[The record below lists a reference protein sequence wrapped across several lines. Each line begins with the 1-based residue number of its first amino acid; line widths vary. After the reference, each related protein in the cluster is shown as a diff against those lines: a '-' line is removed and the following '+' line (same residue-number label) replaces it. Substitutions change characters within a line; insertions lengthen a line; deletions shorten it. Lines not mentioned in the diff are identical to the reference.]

1 MSNLGQA
8 IMERL
13 DEIKRATLIGVKD
26 SLTIE
31 ECAMLTGY
39 SVQTLYTFTSK
50 REIPHFK
57 RGNYLYFSKREI
69 EKWLQSNPVPT
80 VEQTNCV
87 ATTYVATHRGGV
99 KYESGSH

>member
-1 MSNLGQA
+1 MSNFGQA

-31 ECAMLTGY
+31 ECAMYTGY
-39 SVQTLYTFTSK
+39 SVQSLYAFTSK

-57 RGNYLYFSKREI
+57 RGNYLFFSKRQVE
-69 EKWLQSNPVPT
+69 EWLQSNPVPT
-80 VEQTNCV
+80 TQEINSEASTF
-87 ATTYVATHRGGV
+87 VATHKRR
-99 KYESGSH
+99 

>member
-1 MSNLGQA
+1 MSELERT
-8 IMERL
+8 IMEGL
-13 DEIKRATLIGVKD
+13 ADIKKAILIGVKD
-26 SLTIE
+26 TLTIE

-57 RGNYLYFSKREI
+57 RGNYLYFSKREV

-80 VEQTNCV
+80 AGQTNCE
-87 ATTYVATHRGGV
+87 ATTYVATHRGG
-99 KYESGSH
+99 

>member
-1 MSNLGQA
+1 MNELGKA

-13 DEIKRATLIGVKD
+13 DDIKRATLIGVKD
-26 SLTIE
+26 TLTIE

-57 RGNYLYFSKREI
+57 RGNYLYFSKQEV
-69 EKWLQSNPVPT
+69 EKWLRSNPVPT
-80 VEQTNCV
+80 AQQINCE
-87 ATTYVATHRGGV
+87 ATTYVATHSRS
-99 KYESGSH
+99 K